1 MQLKQ
6 LGTNQTLVNYNDGT
20 EVFFSYET
28 PVAGF
33 HPDLGYVKT
42 ANWYSSTT
50 TRHINKYLGVITIVN
65 EVPQEIVNSLA
76 NGCYRI
82 TDYTQEQI
90 ESTTCEEMDDEPIK
104 LYGDYS
110 KDDVEL
116 LQKNGFNPISGMN
129 TNDPLR
135 NLDSLKELTFRSL
148 NDNRYA
154 HL

>member
-50 TRHINKYLGVITIVN
+50 TRHINKYLGVIEAN

-90 ESTTCEEMDDEPIK
+90 ESTTCEELSD
-104 LYGDYS
+104 
-110 KDDVEL
+110 
-116 LQKNGFNPISGMN
+116 
-129 TNDPLR
+129 DPLT
-135 NLDSLKELTFRSL
+135 NLDALKELTNSSWGK
-148 NDNRYA
+148 D
-154 HL
+154 HLEIINV

>member
-28 PVAGF
+28 PVAGY
-33 HPDLGYVKT
+33 HPDLGVLKT
-42 ANWYSSTT
+42 EEWYSSTT
-50 TRHINKYLGVITIVN
+50 TRHINKYLGNLDN
-65 EVPQEIVNSLA
+65 EVVEVDQAIINSLA

-116 LQKNGFNPISGMN
+116 LQKNGFNPVNSNLSKATLMAMN
-129 TNDPLR
+129 AIL
-135 NLDSLKELTFRSL
+135 
-148 NDNRYA
+148 
-154 HL
+154 